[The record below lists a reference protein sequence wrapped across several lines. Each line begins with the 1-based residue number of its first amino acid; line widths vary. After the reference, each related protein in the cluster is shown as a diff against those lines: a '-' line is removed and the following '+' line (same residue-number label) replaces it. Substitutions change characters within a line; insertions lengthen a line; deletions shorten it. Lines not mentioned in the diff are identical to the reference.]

1 MYRYCMKKSRNIN
14 IRVNED
20 EWKTLRN
27 LIDNHKVNF
36 SAFVKNVMKRY
47 EHNLEKIG
55 NVDDQVDQSFDEIRK
70 RRKGE

>member
-1 MYRYCMKKSRNIN
+1 MKKSRNIN